1 MSFPALRTHE
11 SMKAQSPKIRVA
23 LPYHL
28 RLLAHVSAEVRLDV
42 AEPITLRTVLDA
54 LEARYPMLCGTIR
67 DQITGQRR
75 PFLRYYACQED
86 LSLESPDSPLPAP
99 VASGLEPFLIIGA
112 IAGG

>member
-1 MSFPALRTHE
+1 M
-11 SMKAQSPKIRVA
+11 IRVA

-28 RLLAHVSAEVRLDV
+28 RLLAQISAEVQLDV
-42 AEPITLRTVLDA
+42 AEPITQRAVLDT

-67 DQITGQRR
+67 DQQSGKRR

-86 LSLESPDSPLPAP
+86 LSLDEPDTLLPAA
-99 VASGLEPFLIIGA
+99 VAAGTEPFLIIGA